1 MKLLYIGIHYWEVPA
16 TFNPT
21 SGLLWIY
28 VVGAVYNPILAI
40 VKQSV
45 LIFLLRLGG
54 PKTGV
59 HTAVWIVSAF
69 NVAEM
74 IAVFLVVI
82 FQCNPIKANW
92 DLVLAPTAKCVNQTV
107 FGLTTGGLTILTD
120 LTTLAIPLYIFH
132 SLKIN
137 KRAKLALMLVFMLG
151 FA

>member
-1 MKLLYIGIHYWEVPA
+1 MKLLYIGIHYWNVP
-16 TFNPT
+16 TPFDPT
-21 SGLLWIY
+21 SGLIWIY

-45 LIFLLRLGG
+45 LIFLLRLSG

-59 HTAVWIVSAF
+59 RMAVWIVSGF

-82 FQCNPIKANW
+82 FQCNPIAANW
-92 DLVLAPTAKCVNQTV
+92 DLASAPTAKCVNQST
-107 FGLTTGGLTILTD
+107 FGLTTGALTILTD
-120 LTTLAIPLYIFH
+120 LTTLAIPIYIFFG
-132 SLKIN
+132 LKIN
-137 KRAKLALMLVFMLG
+137 RRIKLALILVFMLG